1 MNSII
6 KKLKKKNSKNR
17 LSGQILMYCA
27 AGLIVLLVVIALMQS
42 RNTINEKQAELNSI
56 KAMCDE
62 QRMENDALR
71 ELMNNSDDDEY
82 IERKAREDLDY
93 VLPGERVY
101 IIRSGN

>member
-6 KKLKKKNSKNR
+6 KKLKKKNNKSR
-17 LSGQILMYCA
+17 LSGQILVYCA
-27 AGLIVLLVVIALMQS
+27 AGLVVLLVVIALMQS
-42 RNTINEKQAELNSI
+42 RNTIKEKQAELDSI
-56 KAMCDE
+56 LAMCDE
-62 QRMENDALR
+62 QQMENDALR

-101 IIRSGN
+101 IVRSGN